1 MSANTKTDDTG
12 IKGVAQQMG
21 QRIGNYR
28 WLICALLFVCTTI
41 NYIDRQSL
49 SVLKPLLMEALN
61 WDDVDY
67 GSITTAFTFAYAMFP
82 SVIGIFID
90 KFGVKKTLAG
100 ALVLWSLAAAA
111 HGLVATV
118 MGFIIVRFVL
128 GLAEAANFPASI
140 KAVAM
145 WFPQKERA
153 LATGIFNSG
162 TSVGVII
169 VSFGIVWVAE
179 HWGWQSAFVAIG
191 VMGLVWLIFWQKYFS
206 PPESQPRLGA
216 AELAYIRSDQAFT
229 EKSVKVPW
237 HILMRYRE
245 IWPFLL
251 GKLITDPVWWFYLF
265 WLPDYLGRERG
276 QNPLNAGFWVAV
288 IYIGSS
294 VGSVFGGWLSST
306 LIHRGWSVGK
316 ARMTAMGLAAIFMPG
331 SILAYYADSFAV
343 CVGFITLATACHQA
357 WSANLFTNATDVFP
371 QKVSGSVVGLGATA
385 GGIGGMFMTLL
396 VGLSVQWTGNQQI
409 VFIWAGTM
417 HIIALAIFWFWFKGR
432 IPHVSVDTQL
442 EVNHS
447 HRGLA
452 ISGVLVAALGAALAW
467 LVINNFEYLKTAVK
481 VQGAVQSVVVAV
493 AIFLI
498 GAALF
503 YASRPKKI
511 VIL

>member
-1 MSANTKTDDTG
+1 M
-12 IKGVAQQMG
+12 
-21 QRIGNYR
+21 
-28 WLICALLFVCTTI
+28 
-41 NYIDRQSL
+41 
-49 SVLKPLLMEALN
+49 
-61 WDDVDY
+61 
-67 GSITTAFTFAYAMFP
+67 
-82 SVIGIFID
+82 
-90 KFGVKKTLAG
+90 
-100 ALVLWSLAAAA
+100 
-111 HGLVATV
+111 
-118 MGFIIVRFVL
+118 RFVL

-140 KAVAM
+140 KAVGM

-179 HWGWQSAFVAIG
+179 HLGWQMAFVLIG
-191 VMGLVWLIFWQKYFS
+191 LIGLIWLVFWQKYFNV
-206 PPESQPRLGA
+206 PELQPRLGA

-229 EKSVKVPW
+229 GKAVKVPW
-237 HILMRYRE
+237 TMLLRYRE

-276 QNPLNAGFWVAV
+276 QNPLKAGFWVMV

-294 VGSVFGGWLSST
+294 VGSVLGGWISST
-306 LIHRGWSVGK
+306 LIKRGWTVGK
-316 ARMTAMGLAAIFMPG
+316 ARMTAMGLAAVFMPG
-331 SILAYYADSFAV
+331 SIFAYYAESFVV
-343 CVGFITLATACHQA
+343 CVSFITLATACHQA

-409 VFIWAGTM
+409 VFVWAGTM
-417 HIIALAIFWFWFKGR
+417 HLIALALFWVWFKGK
-432 IPHVSVDTQL
+432 IPHVSVDQPL
-442 EVNHS
+442 DVNHT
-447 HRGLA
+447 HKGLA
-452 ISGVLVAALGAALAW
+452 ISGVVVAIAGGALAL
-467 LVINNFEYLKTAVK
+467 LVTNNWEYLKGVVK
-481 VQGAVQSVVVAV
+481 IQGAVQSVVVAV

-503 YASRPKKI
+503 YASRPRAPLDLK
-511 VIL
+511 